1 MRINKL
7 VAYVFFLS
15 PALITGQAS
24 VKMILILL
32 IHRIDKVKSE
42 ERKKG
47 KNVSA
52 DSRLDNT
59 LHLLNA
65 LNERITLALPRVI
78 RAYEEKPEKCRL
90 SSSTPLHDHTKI
102 LGQ

>member
-7 VAYVFFLS
+7 FAYFFFLS

-24 VKMILILL
+24 VKMIFILL
-32 IHRIDKVKSE
+32 IHRFEKVKSD

-47 KNVSA
+47 KNISA
-52 DSRLDNT
+52 YSRLDNT

-65 LNERITLALPRVI
+65 VNDRITLALPRVI
-78 RAYEEKPEKCRL
+78 RAYEEK
-90 SSSTPLHDHTKI
+90 
-102 LGQ
+102 Q